1 MQYSIK
7 KIKELSQNLKL
18 LYVEDDDKARLS
30 TLEMLEN
37 LFNNITTATN
47 GQEGLKLFKEG
58 NFNLIIT
65 DINMPYLNGIEMLKK
80 IREFDSKISILIL
93 SAYNESE
100 YFLDAI
106 RLGVDG
112 FILKPLEH
120 QQFLKSLEKVSKKI
134 YLDKKDEHY
143 QEYLEKEIKQRT
155 QEIEYKLH
163 YDDLTGLLNRYSFF
177 EDIKNIELP
186 ILFMIDIN
194 KFKIIN
200 EIYGSDTG
208 SLVLQKFA
216 SFLLDFSIT
225 NSYKVY
231 RLSSDEFILWDNV
244 EHIDFEKYEHELE
257 IFFQKLNNFRIE
269 VNNDSI
275 SVEVTIGIST
285 SQNDAFESAKIAL
298 EYAKLHKKPYAMYS
312 KAIDKRNEE
321 QDALLWKEKIKT
333 AIKTNNIVAVYQGI
347 VDQSTQTIK
356 YETLMRLRDTQTQE
370 LITPYHFLDISI
382 KTGLYNEL
390 SSYIIFQAL
399 EKIKSMKIT
408 LSINFTYSDI
418 KNTLF
423 IDDVENF
430 FKKNEELGSFAVFEI
445 TEGESIENYRDVK
458 LFIQRFRKYGV
469 RFAIDDFG
477 SGFSNFEYI
486 LEIEPDYLKID
497 GSLVKNIDT
506 DEKSL
511 ILVRAIVQFS
521 HELGIKIIAEY
532 VHSQT
537 VFNILKALNVDEF
550 QGFYFHKPKAQIN
563 KEQSHEK

>member
-37 LFNNITTATN
+37 LFDNITTAIH
-47 GQEGLKLFKEG
+47 GQEGVELFKEG
-58 NFNLIIT
+58 DFDLIIT

-80 IREFDSKISILIL
+80 IREFDSKISVLIL

-134 YLDKKDEHY
+134 YLDKKDERY
-143 QEYLEKEIKQRT
+143 QEHLENEIKQRT
-155 QEIEYKLH
+155 QELEYKLH

-177 EDIKNIELP
+177 EDIKEINLP

-200 EIYGSDTG
+200 EIYGSNTG
-208 SLVLQKFA
+208 SLVLQEFA
-216 SFLLDFSIT
+216 KFLLDFSAT

-231 RLSSDEFILWDNV
+231 RLSSDEFILWDNAQ
-244 EHIDFEKYEHELE
+244 HIDYEKYELELE
-257 IFFQKLNNFRIE
+257 SFFKKLNNFRVK
-269 VNNDSI
+269 VNDDSI
-275 SVEVTIGIST
+275 SVEVTVGIST

-312 KAIDKRNEE
+312 KAIDKRDEE
-321 QDALLWKEKIKT
+321 QDALVWKEKIKM
-333 AIKTNNIVAVYQGI
+333 AIKSDNIVAVYQGI
-347 VDQSTQTIK
+347 VDQSSQTVK
-356 YETLMRLRDTQTQE
+356 YETLMRLRDPKTKK
-370 LITPYHFLDISI
+370 LITPYHFLEISI
-382 KTGLYNEL
+382 KTGLYREL
-390 SSYIIFQAL
+390 SSYVIFQAL
-399 EKIKSMKIT
+399 EKIKSFKIT

-423 IDDVENF
+423 IDNVEKF
-430 FKKNEELGSFAVFEI
+430 FQENKELGNFAVFEI

-458 LFIQRFRKYGV
+458 LFIRRFRKYGV

-497 GSLVKNIDT
+497 GSLIKNIDT

-511 ILVRAIVQFS
+511 VLVRAIVQFS

-550 QGFYFHKPKAQIN
+550 QGFYFYEP
-563 KEQSHEK
+563 KEQISKELSHEK